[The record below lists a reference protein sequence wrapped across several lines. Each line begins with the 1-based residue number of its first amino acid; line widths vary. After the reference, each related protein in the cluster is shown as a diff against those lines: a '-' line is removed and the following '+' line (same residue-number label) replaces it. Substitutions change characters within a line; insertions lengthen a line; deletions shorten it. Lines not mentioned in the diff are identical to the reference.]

1 LEQRVSWEQAGQQ
14 GAVQSRAR
22 SQRAEGLLATA
33 TVLVVLLLAGMIVI
47 VLSEGPRITGPED
60 GAVLPAADT
69 ATEFVLSGVP
79 AGAAGGAEL
88 DGTPVD
94 PTAQPD
100 GRQSVALPSLAE
112 GEHRFEW
119 TVPRA
124 WPLPSATA
132 RRDFTVDTTPPQ
144 VALDGPLRAE
154 ALDRPLTVRGNAGDA
169 VDLRIQDESVPLDDD
184 GAFSVD
190 LPAPPASV
198 HLVATDRAGNTTDR
212 TVPVPVAQAPMRAV
226 HMSALAWSSPTLRE
240 PVLAMV
246 REGRINAVQLDIKD
260 ESGEVG
266 YASQVPLAQEIG
278 AAKGYYDA
286 AQALDELHALGVRV
300 VGRLVAFRDPV
311 LATHAWQTGRH
322 DMVAQTT
329 AGQPWA
335 GGYGSYA
342 FTNFADPDVRR
353 YNIDLATEAA
363 GLGFDDILYDYVR
376 RPDGSLSAMHFPG
389 LQVTPEASIASF
401 LHDTRAAVRPRG
413 ALVGAS
419 VFGIAASRPEQIAQD
434 IPAIAQAADY
444 IAPMVYPSHWGAG
457 EYGVAAPESQ
467 PYDITQRS
475 VADFHAKLGD
485 SGATV
490 VPWLQAFSL
499 RVTYGAEQ
507 VRQQI
512 AASADAGSDSFV
524 LWNAACRY
532 DPAALPVVTGG

>member
-1 LEQRVSWEQAGQQ
+1 VR
-14 GAVQSRAR
+14 SRAR
-22 SQRAEGLLATA
+22 RQRGAALLAAA
-33 TVLVVLLLAGMIVI
+33 TVVAVLMLASLIVV
-47 VLSEGPRITGPED
+47 VLSEDPRLTGPED
-60 GAVLPAADT
+60 GAVLAGADAPA
-69 ATEFVLSGVP
+69 EFVLTGVP
-79 AGAAGGAEL
+79 GGRTEGAAEL
-88 DGTPVD
+88 DGSPVAVTGE
-94 PTAQPD
+94 PG
-100 GRQSVALPSLAE
+100 GRESVSLPPLAE
-112 GEHRFEW
+112 GPHRFEW

-124 WPLPSATA
+124 WPLPSATV
-132 RRDFTVDTTPPQ
+132 RRDFTVDTTPPRI
-144 VALDGPLRAE
+144 ALDGPLQAA
-154 ALDRPLTVRGNAGDA
+154 ALDRPLTVRGSAGDA
-169 VDLRIQDESVPLDDD
+169 IDLRVEDQSVPLDAD
-184 GAFSVD
+184 GAFTVD
-190 LPAPPASV
+190 LPVPPASV
-198 HLVATDRAGNTTDR
+198 HLVATDRAGNTTDT

-226 HMSALAWSSPTLRE
+226 HMSALAWSSAALRE

-260 ESGEVG
+260 ESGEIG
-266 YASQVPLAQEIG
+266 YASQVPLAQELG

-286 AQALDELHALGVRV
+286 VQALGELHALGVRV

-311 LATHAWQTGRH
+311 LATHAWQTGRR
-322 DMVAQTT
+322 DMVAQTN

-342 FTNFADPDVRR
+342 FTNLADPDVRR

-376 RPDGSLSAMHFPG
+376 RPDGALGAMHFPG

-401 LHDTRAAVRPRG
+401 LHDTRGAVRPLG

-434 IPAIAQAADY
+434 IPAIVQQADY

-457 EYGVAAPESQ
+457 EYGVADPEAQ

-475 VADFHAKLGD
+475 LTDFHTKLGD
-485 SGATV
+485 SGARV

-499 RVTYGAEQ
+499 RVPYGAEQ
-507 VRQQI
+507 VRTQI
-512 AASADAGSDSFV
+512 AAAADAGSGSFL

-532 DPAALPVVTGG
+532 DPAALPVTTGG